1 MIASQAG
8 SLVDNAVFLAGL
20 VLVGIGL
27 IFLFSRTEYS
37 VNLRGN
43 RKMRSIMMFNIIIGI
58 LLMWARYNEIVYK
71 LVNWYL

>member
-27 IFLFSRTEYS
+27 IFLFSRTEYR

-43 RKMRSIMMFNIIIGI
+43 R
-58 LLMWARYNEIVYK
+58 EIHYDVYYHYWDSSYVGW
-71 LVNWYL
+71 L

>member
-1 MIASQAG
+1 
-8 SLVDNAVFLAGL
+8 
-20 VLVGIGL
+20 LVGIGL

-37 VNLRGN
+37 VNPRGN
-43 RKMRSIMMFNIIIGI
+43 RKMRSIMMFTIIIGI